1 MVDTGP
7 RAAPSPET
15 VAGKPA
21 GAPMSDDRPESRATR
36 LLIIDDNAAVR
47 ETFGYILRRAG
58 YHVTEAADG
67 AAGLRHLRGTPPD
80 LMLTALEMPGLSGWD
95 VAREAC
101 RLYPDLPVVL
111 VTGNPDAREVETD
124 LRGSVRAILLKPFG
138 ARQLLDVVGGLAAE
152 HPSRRVRFRMQTGRQ
167 LSILLVEDN
176 AGDAR
181 LIQEYLRGNPVA
193 RLAWADSLAAAQP
206 HLARP
211 DLDLVLLDLGLPDS
225 QGLDTVA
232 RIVGAHPTLPVI
244 VLTGRQDGALALAA
258 LTAGAEDYL
267 VKGAI
272 EPGVLVRSI
281 QYAYERKRAEL
292 TLREAYEFSNQ
303 IVLHVQEGIVVY
315 DRDLRYRIWNPFMEA
330 LSGIAAADVTGRHVH
345 AAPQFWTQAGVIAAL
360 QRALD
365 GEVVTLPEIAHCVAG
380 SGREGWTTVTFGPLR
395 DAQGMII
402 GVIANVRDI
411 TLRKQAEELLRSQST
426 MDELTGLH
434 NRRGFLTLAQEYLK
448 LADRNREA
456 VLLVFAD
463 LDDLKTVNDTLGHR
477 AGDQALQ
484 DVAAILRQTFR
495 ASDIIARLGGDE
507 FAILAMESPMAS
519 REGLLARLQQNLA
532 AHNAGRAM
540 PLSLSLG
547 VAGYDRDHPCALEE
561 LLARADAAMYAQ
573 KWEKRKR

>member
-1 MVDTGP
+1 MAEPGSSL
-7 RAAPSPET
+7 APPPESG
-15 VAGKPA
+15 AGNPA
-21 GAPMSDDRPESRATR
+21 GSPTSGAQAEPRTTR
-36 LLIIDDNAAVR
+36 LLLIDDNAPVR

-58 YHVTEAADG
+58 FRVTEAAEG
-67 AAGLRHLRGTPPD
+67 AEGVRQLRATPPD
-80 LMLTALEMPGLSGWD
+80 LLLTAIEMPDLSGWD
-95 VAREAC
+95 VAREAR

-111 VTGNPDAREVETD
+111 ITGNPDSLEVEPD
-124 LRGSVRAILLKPFG
+124 LRGFVRTILLKPFG

-152 HPSRRVRFRMQTGRQ
+152 RPSRRVRFRMQTGRQ

-181 LIQEYLRGNPVA
+181 LIQEVLRGNPIA
-193 RLAWADSLAAAQP
+193 RLVWADSLAAAQT
-206 HLARP
+206 HLAQP

-232 RIVGAHPTLPVI
+232 RIVRAHPTLPVI
-244 VLTGRQDGALALAA
+244 VLTGSQDGGLALAA

-281 QYAYERKRAEL
+281 QYAYERKRAEVN
-292 TLREAYEFSNQ
+292 LREAYEFTNQ
-303 IVLHVQEGIVVY
+303 IVLHVQEGIIVY
-315 DRDLRYRIWNPFMEA
+315 DRELCHRIWNPFMEA
-330 LSGIAAADVTGRHVH
+330 LSGIPAADVVGRHVDD
-345 AAPQFWTQAGVIAAL
+345 APPFWRRGGVAGAL
-360 QRALD
+360 QRALN
-365 GEVVTLPEIAHCVAG
+365 GEVVAIPEISHRAAV
-380 SGREGWTTVTFGPLR
+380 SGREGWTAATFGPLR
-395 DAQGMII
+395 DAQGAII
-402 GVIANVRDI
+402 GVIGNVLDI
-411 TLRKQAEELLRSQST
+411 TMRKEREELLRSQST

-463 LDDLKTVNDTLGHR
+463 LDDLKAVNDTLGHR

-484 DVAAILRQTFR
+484 DVAAILKQTFR
-495 ASDIIARLGGDE
+495 ASDVVARLGGDE
-507 FAILAMESPMAS
+507 FAILAMETPLAS
-519 REGLLARLQQNLA
+519 QEGVLARLNQNLA
-532 AHNAGRAM
+532 AHNAERGT

-547 VAGYDRDHPCALEE
+547 VAGYDREHPCAIEE

-573 KWEKRKR
+573 KWERRRR

>member
-1 MVDTGP
+1 
-7 RAAPSPET
+7 
-15 VAGKPA
+15 
-21 GAPMSDDRPESRATR
+21 
-36 LLIIDDNAAVR
+36 
-47 ETFGYILRRAG
+47 
-58 YHVTEAADG
+58 
-67 AAGLRHLRGTPPD
+67 
-80 LMLTALEMPGLSGWD
+80 MLTALEMPDLSGWE

-111 VTGNPDAREVETD
+111 VTGNPDAREVEPD

-138 ARQLLDVVGGLAAE
+138 ARQLLDVVAGLAAE
-152 HPSRRVRFRMQTGRQ
+152 RPSRRMRFRMQTGRQ
-167 LSILLVEDN
+167 LSVLLVEDN

-181 LIQEYLRGNPVA
+181 LIREFLRGNPVA
-193 RLAWADSLAAAQP
+193 RLTWADSLATAQP
-206 HLARP
+206 HLAQP

-232 RIVGAHPTLPVI
+232 RIVGTHPTLPVI
-244 VLTGRQDGALALAA
+244 VLTGRQDDALALAA

-281 QYAYERKRAEL
+281 QYAYERKRAEVA
-292 TLREAYEFSNQ
+292 LREAYEFTNQ

-315 DRDLRYRIWNPFMEA
+315 DRELRYRIWNPFMEG
-330 LSGIAAADVTGRHVH
+330 LSGIPAAEMMGRHVRE
-345 AAPQFWTQAGVIAAL
+345 APSFWTQGGVTAAL
-360 QRALD
+360 QRSLN
-365 GEVVTLPEIAHCVAG
+365 GEVVAIPELSHRAAVG
-380 SGREGWTTVTFGPLR
+380 GREGWTTATFGPLR
-395 DAQGMII
+395 DAQGAII
-402 GVIANVRDI
+402 GVIANVLDI
-411 TLRKQAEELLRSQST
+411 TLRKEAEELLRSQST

-434 NRRGFLTLAQEYLK
+434 NRRGFLTLAREYLK

-495 ASDIIARLGGDE
+495 ASDVVARLGGDE
-507 FAILAMESPMAS
+507 FAILAMESPLAS
-519 REGLLARLQQNLA
+519 REGLLARLHQNLA
-532 AHNAGRAM
+532 AHNAGRVM

-547 VAGYDRDHPCALEE
+547 VAGYDWDQPCALEE
-561 LLARADAAMYAQ
+561 LLARADAAMYEQ
-573 KWEKRKR
+573 KWEKRRE